1 MYITDLANKLLE
13 DIRTEYQNRLDS
25 GKTKEQS
32 VAFDNQ
38 LFIEKYHYDAN
49 TLTLALDEL
58 NDYGYIVKWIVS
70 GFEFVVD

>member
-1 MYITDLANKLLE
+1 MTDLANKLLE

-58 NDYGYIVKWIVS
+58 NDYGYIVKWIAP